1 MRQRWEWLVA
11 CSVISL
17 AGIGWLLARVGA
29 PAGAWPA
36 IEIAGMVLCA
46 IVAIAAQ
53 LRGAAKK
60 WPAGVALACAL
71 PMAQNIVL
79 SFPLTMELVLRSG
92 VPYLL
97 FLVGAIG
104 AAAAAVAILVARPP
118 VASSDQIVAKAPAR
132 R

>member
-17 AGIGWLLARVGA
+17 VGIGWLLVRAGA

-46 IVAIAAQ
+46 ALAIAAHV
-53 LRGAAKK
+53 RGAAQK
-60 WPAGVALACAL
+60 WPAAVALACAL

-79 SFPLTMELVLRSG
+79 SFPLTMELMLRSG

-104 AAAAAVAILVARPP
+104 AVAAAVAVLVARPP
-118 VASSDQIVAKAPAR
+118 AAASDQIVAKAPAR

>member
-11 CSVISL
+11 CSVVSL
-17 AGIGWLLARVGA
+17 VGIGWLLARIGA
-29 PAGAWPA
+29 PADAWPA

-46 IVAIAAQ
+46 VVAIAAH

-60 WPAGVALACAL
+60 WPAAVALACAL
-71 PMAQNIVL
+71 PMAQNLVL
-79 SFPLTMELVLRSG
+79 SFPLTMELMLRSG

-97 FLVGAIG
+97 FLVGAVG
-104 AAAAAVAILVARPP
+104 AVAAAIAILVARPP
-118 VASSDQIVAKAPAR
+118 LEASDQIVAKAPAR